1 MDLISTLG
9 QLFGTFG
16 VDWTRLAGQ
25 LITFVIL
32 LVGLRFILYKPML
45 TMLENR
51 KQKIAQG
58 LKDAEEAAK
67 ARQSAEQQ
75 AAEALRQANTKAQQ
89 LLEEAQ
95 KTSEQLR
102 QQIMADTQAEIA
114 RNRQVQQ
121 DMLEQMRQEMMR
133 EVRAEVAGLV
143 VSTTEKVLRRDLDTS
158 EQQKIAATAAKEL
171 K

>member
-1 MDLISTLG
+1 MDLLSTLG

-16 VDWTRLAGQ
+16 VDWHRLIGQ

-51 KQKIAQG
+51 KAKIAQG

-67 ARQSAEQQ
+67 ARS
-75 AAEALRQANTKAQQ
+75 AAEAAATEALKQANAKAQQ

-121 DMLEQMRQEMMR
+121 DMLDQMRQEMLR
-133 EVRAEVAGLV
+133 DVRSEVASLV
-143 VSTTEKVLRRDLDTS
+143 VATTEKVLRQDLSKDQ
-158 EQQKIAATAAKEL
+158 QQKLADRAAKEL